1 MGSKRFEEGVEGLSQ
16 LLFNQLGGLLRHV
29 AQRPEGW
36 HVKEEDNVLLELSRE
51 AGESR
56 GWLRH
61 CCTGRVV
68 QVNDGERRVQVELP
82 FY

>member
-1 MGSKRFEEGVEGLSQ
+1 MGSERFKEGVEGLSQ

-36 HVKEEDNVLLELSRE
+36 HVKEEDNALLELSRE

-61 CCTGRVV
+61 CCTGGVG

-82 FY
+82 YY